1 MGGFQNIFSGGNTVA
16 LTRTEHDYEALIKDL
31 LKRLNRKNGPSFLNN
46 NFMEAVRNM
55 TAFEKDLLKINSED
69 EDLKLYNVSQLSMKY
84 PFLNW
89 EDFFDNLFTEVDLT
103 SPINQSTEVLVQVRL

>member
-1 MGGFQNIFSGGNTVA
+1 M
-16 LTRTEHDYEALIKDL
+16 
-31 LKRLNRKNGPSFLNN
+31 KRLNGENTPGVFNN

-69 EDLKLYNVSQLSMKY
+69 VDKQLYNVSQLSLKY

-89 EDFFDNLFTEVDLT
+89 EEFFDNLFTEVDLT
-103 SPINQSTEVLVQVRL
+103 SPINENTEVLVQVRGHL